1 MDTAPA
7 PDVRFLSRIFL
18 GLIVLTFCTAMVAV
32 SLAATG
38 GSEYVV
44 ALSEGE

>member
-1 MDTAPA
+1 MDPAPA
-7 PDVRFLSRIFL
+7 PDVRFLSRIYV
-18 GLIVLTFCTAMVAV
+18 GLILLTFCTGMVAV

-44 ALSEGE
+44 ALYEGK